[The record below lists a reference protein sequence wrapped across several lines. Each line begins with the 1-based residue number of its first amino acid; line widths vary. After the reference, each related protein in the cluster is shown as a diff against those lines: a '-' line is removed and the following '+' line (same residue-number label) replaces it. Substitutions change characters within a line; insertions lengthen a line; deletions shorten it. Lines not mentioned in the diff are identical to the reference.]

1 MKITLILTTTIN
13 TQNHISWLKQRN
25 SEERKQMY
33 EEIIKLWLKNTN
45 FKIVIVEN
53 SGSNFN
59 LEKNKNLEIISFTYP
74 EKDKI
79 ILDKL
84 EAKGQ
89 HEMYSIQYACNNSK
103 FIKDSDYVIKITGRY
118 FIPKLENLINKLVNN
133 HDCIRQSQI
142 WRKMNRCEIVGCH
155 KNIIDKIFYFP
166 LKDDMMEQEMM
177 NRMEKLKI
185 LELPKMKLHK
195 PTKQGVG
202 NLMKE
207 L

>member
-1 MKITLILTTTIN
+1 MNIVILLTTTIN

-25 SEERKQMY
+25 SNERKVMY

-45 FKIVIVEN
+45 FKIVVVEN

-59 LEKNKNLEIISFTYP
+59 LEKNKRLEILSFTYP
-74 EKDKI
+74 EKDKKL
-79 ILDKL
+79 LDKY

-89 HEMYSIQYACNNSK
+89 HEMYSIQYACKNSK
-103 FIKDSDYVIKITGRY
+103 FIKDCDYVIKITGRY
-118 FIPKLENLINKLVNN
+118 FIPEFEKIINKLLLNQ
-133 HDCIRQSQI
+133 DCIRQSQI
-142 WRKMNRCEIVGCH
+142 WRNMNRCEIVGCH
-155 KNIIDKIFYFP
+155 KKLINDIFYFP
-166 LKDDMMEQEMM
+166 LKNDMMEQEMM
-177 NRMEKLKI
+177 NRMKNYTI

-202 NLMKE
+202 NLIKK

>member
-1 MKITLILTTTIN
+1 MNIVILLTTTIN
-13 TQNHISWLKQRN
+13 TENHISWLKQRN

-33 EEIIKLWLKNTN
+33 EEIIKLWLNKTN
-45 FKIVIVEN
+45 FKIVVIEN

-79 ILDKL
+79 LLDTYV
-84 EAKGQ
+84 AKGQ
-89 HEMYSIQYACNNSK
+89 HEMYSIQYACKNSK
-103 FIKDSDYVIKITGRY
+103 FIKNTDYVIKLTGRY
-118 FIPKLENLINKLVNN
+118 FIPEFEKIITKLVLNQ
-133 HDCIRQSQI
+133 DCIRQSQI

-177 NRMEKLKI
+177 NRMKNYNI

-195 PTKQGVG
+195 STKQGAG
-202 NLMKE
+202 GLMKE

>member
-45 FKIVIVEN
+45 FKIVVVEN

-89 HEMYSIQYACNNSK
+89 HEIYSIQYACNNSK

-133 HDCIRQSQI
+133 QDCIRQSQK

>member
-1 MKITLILTTTIN
+1 MNIVILLTTTIN
-13 TQNHISWLKQRN
+13 TQNHISWLKQKN

-33 EEIIKLWLKNTN
+33 EGIIKLWLKNTN
-45 FKIVIVEN
+45 FKIVVVEN

-74 EKDKI
+74 EKDKL

-103 FIKDSDYVIKITGRY
+103 FIKDSDYIIKLTGRY
-118 FIPKLENLINKLVNN
+118 FIPAFEKIITKLILNQ
-133 HDCIRQSQI
+133 DCIRQSQK
-142 WRKMNRCEIVGCH
+142 WRKMNRCEIVGCQ
-155 KNIIDKIFYFP
+155 KNIIDKIFFFP
-166 LKDDMMEQEMM
+166 LKNDMMEQEMM
-177 NRMEKLKI
+177 NRMKNYNI

-195 PTKQGVG
+195 PTYQGVG
-202 NLMKE
+202 SLMKE